1 MHSICEL
8 MKSFAII
15 GGINGVIGIGFLDH
29 TNKSFGGIM
38 CRGKMIFGCITLILF
53 DDNFDRVFWQ
63 QQKIETEFA
72 AEIQSVLVT

>member
-1 MHSICEL
+1 
-8 MKSFAII
+8 
-15 GGINGVIGIGFLDH
+15 
-29 TNKSFGGIM
+29 M